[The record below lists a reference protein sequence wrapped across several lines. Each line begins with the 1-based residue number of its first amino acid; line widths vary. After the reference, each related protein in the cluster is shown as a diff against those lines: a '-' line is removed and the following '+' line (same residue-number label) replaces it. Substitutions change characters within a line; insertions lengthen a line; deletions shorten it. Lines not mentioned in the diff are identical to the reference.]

1 MKLQTLNSPATNYTP
16 TDILYLLSDPDGIPV
31 DHDVSVGFLGG
42 NPFAGLVSHKTKQA
56 RLENVTFNGSTTVT
70 MLDYTGA
77 GLVSNF
83 WLAVSGNGPNR
94 DTIIKIYVDGEVSP
108 SVQFDLGS
116 IGLQFVE
123 SGEWSTRHLSVGGY
137 INVGSGYYWST
148 LTFKFP
154 IPFST
159 RIIITATNPTEV
171 NTTLYSQ
178 VFYTTDI
185 SSTLRLKSA
194 GITYADKDTVITG
207 GSYEFLNLASG
218 SGILVWHSLA
228 EKAVSADNRFLESN
242 VQVAIDGE
250 GTPGII
256 SPGTED
262 WFLSAFYILG
272 GAVSKPWA
280 FISHIDTTTNH
291 QAMQALDIW
300 ESCGGVRFAN
310 GVVVSLN
317 ASESTTDFYLS
328 FVILYYQ

>member
-1 MKLQTLNSPATNYTP
+1 MKLNQINSPATSYTP
-16 TDILYLLSDPDGIPV
+16 TDILYLLNDPSGTPV
-31 DHDVSVGFLGG
+31 DHDASMGFLGA
-42 NPFAGLVSHKTKQA
+42 NPFAGLANHKTKQT
-56 RLENVTFNGSTTVT
+56 RNENVTFNASDVVT
-70 MLDYTGA
+70 MIDYTGA
-77 GLVSNF
+77 GLVTSF

-94 DTIIKIYVDGEVSP
+94 DTIIKIYADGEVSP
-108 SVQFDLGS
+108 SVQFDLAS

-137 INVGSGYYWST
+137 INAGSGYYWST

-154 IPFST
+154 IPFSS
-159 RIIITATNPTEV
+159 RIIITATNPTAV
-171 NTTLYSQ
+171 NTTIYTQ
-178 VFYTTDI
+178 VFYTTDV
-185 SSTLRLKSA
+185 SSTLRLKSE
-194 GITYADKDTVITG
+194 GITYLNKDTVTTG

-242 VQVAIDGE
+242 VQIAIDGAAAS
-250 GTPGII
+250 II

-262 WFLSAFYILG
+262 WFLSAFYYLG

-280 FISHIDTTTNH
+280 FVSHIDTATNH

-300 ESCGGVRFAN
+300 EAFGGVKYSN
-310 GVVVSLN
+310 GIVVSLN

-328 FVILYYQ
+328 YVLLYYT